1 MRITYTYTV
10 FYWTGSY
17 NAPHA
22 SYFTLADAQTALGH
36 SRNGYI
42 GKTRHVIED

>member
-1 MRITYTYTV
+1 MRVTYTYTV

-17 NAPHA
+17 NKPGET
-22 SYFTLADAQTALGH
+22 FDTLIEAQTALGH

-42 GKTRHVIED
+42 GKNRIIEEI